1 MPGPYSLDLRERV
14 IAACDEGNMS
24 RRAIADL
31 YDVGEST
38 IYEWLKLRQT
48 TNSLAPKPHT
58 GGRPSELDAAVLD
71 ELVKAENDRT
81 LAEYAAAYAGR
92 TGRRYSISHLCR
104 GLKQARLRRKKN
116 ATSQRTAS
124 RRRGGPA
131 RSLPG

>member
-1 MPGPYSLDLRERV
+1 LDLRERV

-48 TNSLAPKPHT
+48 THSLSPKPHT

-116 ATSQRTAS
+116 ATSHRTAS
-124 RRRGGPA
+124 
-131 RSLPG
+131 